1 MPGTIEDLA
10 ALALAF
16 YNKNHGGRLKLYDF
30 IARLENR
37 NRGRSRARARRVVGG
52 YRMYPRPERN
62 PMKSTKN
69 MAKVLNERFT
79 PDCLYRL

>member
-30 IARLENR
+30 IARLDDKIVTAAE
-37 NRGRSRARARRVVGG
+37 AE
-52 YRMYPRPERN
+52 PE
-62 PMKSTKN
+62 P
-69 MAKVLNERFT
+69 EEW
-79 PDCLYRL
+79 